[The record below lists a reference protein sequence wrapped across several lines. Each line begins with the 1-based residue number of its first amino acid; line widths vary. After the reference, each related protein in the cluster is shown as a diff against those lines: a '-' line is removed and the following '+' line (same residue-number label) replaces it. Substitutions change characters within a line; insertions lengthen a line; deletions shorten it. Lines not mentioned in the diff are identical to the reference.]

1 MEIADGVFFFRG
13 RRGDRLRPGAG
24 SVNVTV
30 VRGAALAMLDAGV
43 KRGGALRSL
52 RARMQD
58 CKLALGEVAWLAHTH
73 SHWDHINASDAVQGA
88 GTTRLAAP
96 RAEIPLIEDPGKNFR
111 GFLTD
116 FGSLAR
122 EVFPYPAV
130 LARLAI
136 RYAWGRQPRL
146 RVDRVLD
153 DGDLLE
159 VGRQVQVA
167 ALPGH
172 TTGHAGYWIPDVGVL
187 VTGDL
192 IDFENSQGMDL
203 NNPRSDFGMALGSL
217 RRALELEPE
226 ILIPAHG
233 EPTVGQR
240 RVEQVLNAALAGGLE
255 YPERIRAVLGSR
267 PLRLGAIT
275 PAVFPEVPLS
285 MRAMTMMLVL
295 VVLLH
300 MERSGQVRRTETSAR
315 PAWVRLA

>member
-1 MEIADGVFFFRG
+1 
-13 RRGDRLRPGAG
+13 
-24 SVNVTV
+24 
-30 VRGAALAMLDAGV
+30 
-43 KRGGALRSL
+43 
-52 RARMQD
+52 
-58 CKLALGEVAWLAHTH
+58 
-73 SHWDHINASDAVQGA
+73 
-88 GTTRLAAP
+88 
-96 RAEIPLIEDPGKNFR
+96 
-111 GFLTD
+111 
-116 FGSLAR
+116 
-122 EVFPYPAV
+122 
-130 LARLAI
+130 
-136 RYAWGRQPRL
+136 
-146 RVDRVLD
+146 
-153 DGDLLE
+153 
-159 VGRQVQVA
+159 
-167 ALPGH
+167 
-172 TTGHAGYWIPDVGVL
+172 
-187 VTGDL
+187 
-192 IDFENSQGMDL
+192 MDL